1 MIIFKIV
8 ENYVF
13 GVFTSIGFSLEL
25 PNSHVYDPDSFV
37 FSMRRAGETKCHCF
51 RPKNPAHA
59 FSFDDELGISF
70 GVNELVIKNNFD
82 VSHAFL
88 GDSYEKPKGCS
99 QGEKHDF
106 LGGFKKKAYNIFEKA
121 NLNSI

>member
-1 MIIFKIV
+1 
-8 ENYVF
+8 
-13 GVFTSIGFSLEL
+13 
-25 PNSHVYDPDSFV
+25 
-37 FSMRRAGETKCHCF
+37 MRRAGETKCHCF

-82 VSHAFL
+82 VSHSFL

-106 LGGFKKKAYNIFEKA
+106 LGGFKKKLIIFLKKQT
-121 NLNSI
+121 